1 MSDNVELL
9 RKKLKERAAKEED
22 AAAASPDDVQALHLK
37 VVELVKSR
45 IPGMDEIHWFF
56 YGAR

>member
-45 IPGMDEIHWFF
+45 IPGMDEIH
-56 YGAR
+56 